1 MTRKAATSSKK
12 YNAREPMKTSAP
24 VIWRSWLIAFACAA
38 PIVVGG
44 LCFIV
49 NFTAGGV
56 IPRER
61 YFRAVFVLQSL
72 GGPAAAEKENIPVR
86 VPYADATESL
96 LHHPDKIFVL
106 GRVAEELAFLRAEE
120 PKAALFESYARLGLG
135 DRREAARL
143 LAAYVVES
151 EYNAG
156 HYALL
161 CRTLHELGDYSS
173 LLLICREWFER
184 DPSCRGDRLRLTWT
198 ALHNM
203 ERYGQAKAYMQGEG
217 ACLGWQAQVYA
228 AKSALAAGEKHE
240 ADAALETVLERYADD
255 AMLIHRLWDQL
266 KDKVRV

>member
-1 MTRKAATSSKK
+1 MTPSTRA
-12 YNAREPMKTSAP
+12 
-24 VIWRSWLIAFACAA
+24 ICRSWLIVFICAV
-38 PIVVGG
+38 PIVAGG
-44 LCFIV
+44 LYFIV
-49 NFTAGGV
+49 NFTAGAA

-61 YFRAVFVLQSL
+61 YFRAVLVLQGLSE
-72 GGPAAAEKENIPVR
+72 PAAAEKETIPAR

-106 GRVAEELAFLRAEE
+106 GRVAEEFAHMRQEE
-120 PKAALFESYARLGLG
+120 PKAALFEAYARLGLG

-143 LAAYVVES
+143 LTAYVVES
-151 EYNAG
+151 DYNAR

-161 CRTLHELGDYSS
+161 CRLLHELGEYSS

-203 ERYGQAKAYMQGEG
+203 ERYGQAREYMRTEG
-217 ACLGWQAQVYA
+217 SCLGWQAQVYA
-228 AKSALAAGEKHE
+228 AKSALALGEKHE
-240 ADAALETVLERYADD
+240 ADAVLETVLERHADD
-255 AMLIHRLWDQL
+255 AALIHRLWNLL